1 MMHILSMISSG
12 LDPGTWL
19 IIRGHLRGL
28 IFIDGIID
36 PEIHNQRK
44 WRATT
49 KCQVTKDFCLF
60 QNANSLSWI
69 VHLFSL
75 LSINFKKWMNNWCC
89 NRRVSGLRVSVG
101 RANLPSMQGGKF
113 PLKSLK
119 STNYRSDLQLITS
132 NIHSFRRKTHQYQA
146 KFLKHAK
153 IFENS
158 GNVTLT
164 FRNDVV

>member
-1 MMHILSMISSG
+1 MVHILLMISSG
-12 LDPGTWL
+12 LDLGTWL

-49 KCQVTKDFCLF
+49 KCQVTKVFCLF
-60 QNANSLSWI
+60 QNGNSLTWI
-69 VHLFSL
+69 VHLLSF

-89 NRRVSGLRVSVG
+89 NRRVSGSGLRVSIG
-101 RANLPSMQGGKF
+101 RANLRSMQGGKF
-113 PLKSLK
+113 PLK
-119 STNYRSDLQLITS
+119 STNYRSDLQLITFS
-132 NIHSFRRKTHQYQA
+132 NIHSFRCKTHQYHA
-146 KFLKHAK
+146 KFLKLVK
-153 IFENS
+153 FFKNS